1 MIHVTIDR
9 YIDGYF
15 RYEAAEAIQSRQRTL
30 DSKQLSNSK

>member
-1 MIHVTIDR
+1 MIYVTVGS

-15 RYEAAEAIQSRQRTL
+15 RYAAAEAIQSRQRTL